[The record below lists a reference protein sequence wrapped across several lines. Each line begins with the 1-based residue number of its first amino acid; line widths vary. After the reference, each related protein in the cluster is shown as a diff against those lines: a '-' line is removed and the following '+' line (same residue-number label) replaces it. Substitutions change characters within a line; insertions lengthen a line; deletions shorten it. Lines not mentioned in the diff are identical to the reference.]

1 MYICIHANA
10 YMLTPAA
17 QFNEQQAGDMRSTMA
32 TAALS
37 PMSAKKLQR
46 RVVVAESSLAEAK
59 KHNTEQQIINK
70 ELQLGTLRLERQA
83 AKQLRSFGVAIDEAD
98 QKLTNAASALQ
109 REKKKRT
116 TTRNQNSALR
126 TSVKQKEVE
135 LKELGVL
142 VDSLS
147 GVQNLD
153 GLLTALLPVEER
165 KQLEGSI
172 PTAVSEGR
180 FVHLCMS
187 VH

>member
-1 MYICIHANA
+1 
-10 YMLTPAA
+10 
-17 QFNEQQAGDMRSTMA
+17 MA
-32 TAALS
+32 TTSLS

-46 RVVVAESSLAEAK
+46 RVVVAESNLAGAK
-59 KHNTEQQIINK
+59 KDNAEQQIIIR
-70 ELQLGTLRLERQA
+70 ELQAVTLRLERQA
-83 AKQLRSFGVAIDEAD
+83 ATQLRSFGVAMDEAE
-98 QKLTNAASALQ
+98 QKLTNTMSALQ
-109 REKKKRT
+109 REERKHKKSS
-116 TTRNQNSALR
+116 NQNSKLR
-126 TSVKQKEVE
+126 ASAKQQEFE

-153 GLLTALLPVEER
+153 GLLTALLPAEER